1 MAQLLVDVT
10 PFKPTIRES
19 KTRPG
24 VFEVEGVM
32 QRAKAENQNGRVYS
46 KDILVREAKK
56 YMEEFVKRGNA
67 FGELDHPES
76 PVVSLKN
83 ASHVVKD
90 LYWKGDD
97 LMGKVELLNTP
108 AGNIVKEIIKAGHT
122 IGISSRG
129 TGSVHQT
136 NEGQLEVQP
145 DFELVCWDFVSNP
158 STHGAFMNPIAL
170 QEGKIKVS
178 KYQNLDS
185 IIISQ
190 EKEWESFRV
199 VAGNLVNLKVE

>member
-10 PFKPTIRES
+10 PFKSVLRES
-19 KTRPG
+19 KERPG

-46 KDILVREAKK
+46 KAILEREAKK
-56 YMEEFVKRGNA
+56 YVDEFVKRGNA

-83 ASHVVKD
+83 ASHIVKE

-129 TGSVHQT
+129 TGSVNQT

-145 DFELVCWDFVSNP
+145 DVELVCWDFVSNP
-158 STHGAFMNPIAL
+158 STHGAFMNPVSL
-170 QEGKIKVS
+170 QEGKVKVS

-185 IIISQ
+185 VINDIL
-190 EKEWESFRV
+190 R
-199 VAGNLVNLKVE
+199 A

>member
-10 PFKPTIRES
+10 PFRPTIRES

-83 ASHVVKD
+83 ASHIVKD

-129 TGSVHQT
+129 TGSVQQT

-158 STHGAFMNPIAL
+158 STHGAFMNPISL
-170 QEGKIKVS
+170 QEGKVNVS

-185 IIISQ
+185 IINDIL
-190 EKEWESFRV
+190 R
-199 VAGNLVNLKVE
+199 A

>member
-1 MAQLLVDVT
+1 MVQLLVDVT
-10 PFKPTIRES
+10 PFRPTIRES

-56 YMEEFVKRGNA
+56 YMEEFVKNGNA

-108 AGNIVKEIIKAGHT
+108 AGNIVKEIIQAGHT

-129 TGSVHQT
+129 TGSVNQT
-136 NEGQLEVQP
+136 NEGHLEVQP

-158 STHGAFMNPIAL
+158 STHGAFMNPVSL
-170 QEGKIKVS
+170 NEGKKIN
-178 KYQNLDS
+178 KYTILDS
-185 IIISQ
+185 IINDIL
-190 EKEWESFRV
+190 R
-199 VAGNLVNLKVE
+199 A

>member
-10 PFKPTIRES
+10 PFRPTIRES
-19 KTRPG
+19 KNKPG

-32 QRAKAENQNGRVYS
+32 QRAAAENQNGRVY
-46 KDILVREAKK
+46 KKEILEREAKK
-56 YMEEFVKRGNA
+56 YMDEFVKRGNA

-83 ASHVVKD
+83 ASHIVKD

-129 TGSVHQT
+129 TGSVQQT

-158 STHGAFMNPIAL
+158 STHGAFMNPVSL
-170 QEGKIKVS
+170 QEGKVKVF
-178 KYQNLDS
+178 KYTNLDS
-185 IIISQ
+185 IINDIL
-190 EKEWESFRV
+190 R
-199 VAGNLVNLKVE
+199 A

>member
-10 PFKPTIRES
+10 PFKSVLKES
-19 KTRPG
+19 KDRPG

-46 KDILVREAKK
+46 KDILEREASK
-56 YMEEFVKRGNA
+56 YVKEFVERGNA

-83 ASHVVKD
+83 ASHIVKE

-108 AGNIVKEIIKAGHT
+108 AGNIVKEIVKAGHT

-129 TGSVHQT
+129 TGSVNQT
-136 NEGQLEVQP
+136 NEGHLEVQP

-170 QEGKIKVS
+170 QEGKVKVS

-185 IIISQ
+185 VINDIL
-190 EKEWESFRV
+190 R
-199 VAGNLVNLKVE
+199 A

>member
-10 PFKPTIRES
+10 PFRPLIRES

-24 VFEVEGVM
+24 VFEVEGVL
-32 QRAKAENQNGRVYS
+32 QRAVAKNQNGRTYS
-46 KDILVREAKK
+46 KEILMRESKR
-56 YMEEFVKRGNA
+56 YTDEFVKVGNA

-90 LYWKGDD
+90 LWWDGDD
-97 LMGKVELLNTP
+97 LMGRIELLNTP
-108 AGNIVKEIIKAGHT
+108 AGNIVKEICKAGHT

-129 TGSVHQT
+129 TGSVQQT
-136 NEGQLEVQP
+136 NEGTLEVQD

-158 STHGAFMNPIAL
+158 STHGAFMNPVSL
-170 QEGKIKVS
+170 NEGKVKAS

-185 IIISQ
+185 IINDIL
-190 EKEWESFRV
+190 R
-199 VAGNLVNLKVE
+199 A

>member
-10 PFKPTIRES
+10 PFRPTITES

-56 YMEEFVKRGNA
+56 YVEEFVDRGNA

-83 ASHVVKD
+83 ASHIVKE

-108 AGNIVKEIIKAGHT
+108 SGNIVKEIIKAGHT

-129 TGSVHQT
+129 TGSVNQT
-136 NEGQLEVQP
+136 NEGHLEVQD
-145 DFELVCWDFVSNP
+145 DFDLVCWDFVSNP
-158 STHGAFMNPIAL
+158 STHGAFMNP
-170 QEGKIKVS
+170 VS
-178 KYQNLDS
+178 LNEDKTPKSIYHNLDM
-185 IIISQ
+185 IINDLL
-190 EKEWESFRV
+190 R
-199 VAGNLVNLKVE
+199 A

>member
-56 YMEEFVKRGNA
+56 YVEEFVKRGNA

-83 ASHVVKD
+83 ASHIVKE

-129 TGSVHQT
+129 TGSVNQT
-136 NEGQLEVQP
+136 NEGHLEVQD
-145 DFELVCWDFVSNP
+145 DFDLVCWDFVSNP
-158 STHGAFMNPIAL
+158 STHGAFMNPVAL
-170 QEGKIKVS
+170 QEAKTNVS
-178 KYQNLDS
+178 KYSNLNS
-185 IIISQ
+185 IINDIL
-190 EKEWESFRV
+190 R
-199 VAGNLVNLKVE
+199 A

>member
-10 PFKPTIRES
+10 PFRPTIKES
-19 KTRPG
+19 KTKPG

-32 QRAKAENQNGRVYS
+32 QRAQAENQNGRVYA
-46 KDILVREAKK
+46 KPILERETKK

-83 ASHVVKD
+83 ASHIVKD
-90 LYWKGDD
+90 LWWKGDD
-97 LMGKVELLNTP
+97 LIGRVELLNTP

-129 TGSVHQT
+129 TGSVQQT
-136 NEGQLEVQP
+136 NEGTLEVQP

-158 STHGAFMNPIAL
+158 STHGAFMNPVSL
-170 QEGKIKVS
+170 SESKTQKVS
-178 KYQNLDS
+178 KYQSLDS
-185 IIISQ
+185 IINDIL
-190 EKEWESFRV
+190 R
-199 VAGNLVNLKVE
+199 A

>member
-1 MAQLLVDVT
+1 MPQLLVDVT
-10 PFKPTIRES
+10 PFRPTIRES
-19 KTRPG
+19 KSKPG

-32 QRAKAENQNGRVYS
+32 QRAEAQNQNGRVYD
-46 KDILVREAKK
+46 KAILERECKK
-56 YMEEFVKRGNA
+56 YIKEFVERGNA

-83 ASHVVKD
+83 ASHIVKE
-90 LYWKGDD
+90 LWWKGND

-129 TGSVHQT
+129 TGSVQQT
-136 NEGQLEVQP
+136 NEGTLEVQP

-158 STHGAFMNPIAL
+158 STHGAFMNPVSL
-170 QEGKIKVS
+170 QEGKVKVS
-178 KYQNLDS
+178 KYQNLDL
-185 IIISQ
+185 IINDIL
-190 EKEWESFRV
+190 R
-199 VAGNLVNLKVE
+199 A

>member
-10 PFKPTIRES
+10 PFRPVLRES

-32 QRAKAENQNGRVYS
+32 QRAVAENQNGRVYS

-83 ASHVVKD
+83 ASHIVKELWWD
-90 LYWKGDD
+90 GND

-129 TGSVHQT
+129 TGSVNQT
-136 NEGQLEVQP
+136 NEGHLEVQD
-145 DFELVCWDFVSNP
+145 DFDLVCWDFVSNP

-170 QEGKIKVS
+170 QEGKVKVS
-178 KYQNLDS
+178 KYSNLDS
-185 IIISQ
+185 IINDIL
-190 EKEWESFRV
+190 R
-199 VAGNLVNLKVE
+199 A

>member
-10 PFKPTIRES
+10 PFRPTIKES
-19 KTRPG
+19 KTKPG
-24 VFEVEGVM
+24 VFEVEGIL
-32 QRAKAENQNGRVYS
+32 QRASAENQNGRIYS
-46 KDILVREAKK
+46 KEILEREAEK
-56 YMEEFVKRGNA
+56 YTNEFVKRGNA

-83 ASHVVKD
+83 ASHIVKE

-129 TGSVHQT
+129 TGSVQQT
-136 NEGQLEVQP
+136 NEGHLEVQP

-158 STHGAFMNPIAL
+158 STHGAFMNPVTL
-170 QEGKIKVS
+170 QEGKVKLS
-178 KYQNLDS
+178 KYQNLDF
-185 IIISQ
+185 IINDIL
-190 EKEWESFRV
+190 R
-199 VAGNLVNLKVE
+199 A